1 MSSLVL
7 CFAFLPL
14 VSLYPLHL
22 APKTNNYGGQAFV
35 ELAMRSAEMDVAER
49 IADPAVVP
57 NESVAASATQAPAV
71 AIQTVTMTII
81 VDVPTE
87 TPTTLLPVLPVAAE
101 NEGSSKQFARWLM
114 MVLICSGAIFI
125 CEKADTFDSN
135 ANPFSCIRVKKSG
148 GKKRARTPR
157 PKTMSGK
164 SSNAR
169 SPAKTTSASTCI
181 AAKTT
186 SS

>member
-7 CFAFLPL
+7 CFALLPL

-22 APKTNNYGGQAFV
+22 APKTNNGGQAFV

-49 IADPAVVP
+49 IADPAVATSD
-57 NESVAASATQAPAV
+57 SVAVSAAQAPAV

-81 VDVPTE
+81 VDVPKPTE
-87 TPTTLLPVLPVAAE
+87 TPKALLPVLPVADE
-101 NEGSSKQFARWLM
+101 NEGNSKQFVHWLM
-114 MVLICSGAIFI
+114 MVLIGSGAIFI
-125 CEKADTFDSN
+125 CENADTFDSN

-148 GKKRARTPR
+148 GKKRTRTPR

-169 SPAKTTSASTCI
+169 SPAKTTSASI